1 MKRTAFP
8 LTVGAFLL
16 ALAAIGTW
24 PAEGQEPADQ
34 LRLLR
39 AENQL
44 LKTTVAQRDETI
56 EALKKK
62 IVTLKAEPARV
73 ELKKVRKELAEA
85 RARIQQLSKELEQ
98 ANPVEKKGVKVT
110 DRDLTP
116 KSVKKT
122 DYRGAELLLDGYVV
136 DTRAKE
142 GEFRAVIAAGSDSPQ
157 GSPVMVRTQREGKR
171 GVDYQIQVHVTGELA
186 ATLRAGDLSRRVRGI
201 IREIKVENG
210 DMFRRTGLS
219 YLPQT
224 DRGVLIIVVLED
236 ISVE

>member
-16 ALAAIGTW
+16 ALAAFGTW
-24 PAEGQEPADQ
+24 PAEGQEPPDE

-44 LKTTVAQRDETI
+44 LKTTV

-62 IVTLKAEPARV
+62 IETLEAEPAQV
-73 ELKKVRKELAEA
+73 ELKKLRKELAEA
-85 RARIQQLSKELEQ
+85 RTRIQQLSKELEQ
-98 ANPVEKKGVKVT
+98 AKPVEKKGVKIV

-116 KSVKKT
+116 ESVKKT

-136 DTRAKE
+136 TTKAKE
-142 GEFRAVIAAGSDSPQ
+142 GEFQAVIAAGVDDPQ
-157 GSPVMVRTQREGKR
+157 GNPLMVRSHGKGKR
-171 GVDYQIQVHVTGELA
+171 EVYYQIQVHVTGELA

-224 DRGVLIIVVLED
+224 DRGVLIIVLLDD
-236 ISVE
+236 ISVD